1 MVNHPEYKRVMPAW
15 VAHEVGQV
23 LTTVVQSGTATQAE
37 IPGVFAAGKT
47 GTTSNYGDAWF
58 VGWTPKLTVAV
69 WVGYP
74 NKLIPMLTQWDGG
87 PVEGG
92 DFPAAIWHNFM
103 VSALQIL
110 TQEQAEQQGSK
121 TSTTTTPE
129 TIAPTGPTGSGQVT
143 PPTVTTPATTTPA
156 TPTTAPTPTTPAT
169 TAPATTPGTGGTTGG
184 TQGTGGTTG
193 GVSGGAAPAS
203 GGAGVGSSP

>member
-1 MVNHPEYKRVMPAW
+1 MVNHPSYKRVMP
-15 VAHEVGQV
+15 VAIAQEVGQV
-23 LTTVVQSGTATQAE
+23 LTTVVQSGTATQAA

-58 VGWTPKLTVAV
+58 VGWTPQLTVAV

-103 VSALQIL
+103 VSALQIMA
-110 TQEQAEQQGSK
+110 QEEAAQAGK
-121 TSTTTTPE
+121 TTTTTTTE
-129 TIAPTGPTGSGQVT
+129 TVAPTGSEPVA
-143 PPTVTTPATTTPA
+143 PVTTAPAAPTTPTPK
-156 TPTTAPTPTTPAT
+156 TPTTATPTTPAT
-169 TAPATTPGTGGTTGG
+169 TPPAGNTGTGNTGTGGTGG
-184 TQGTGGTTG
+184 T
-193 GVSGGAAPAS
+193 S
-203 GGAGVGSSP
+203 GGAGPSSGGAGIGSSP